1 MIDAARNLSARVCSL
16 EALNTELEARLE
28 LLETHEPRPPLPQ
41 AVPDEPTT
49 EAEEEVETEQLP
61 TSDAHDSV
69 QEQAV
74 GRKQKTGST
83 TGMTATAV
91 SAAKSVNA
99 RGTFLIEGD

>member
-1 MIDAARNLSARVCSL
+1 MN
-16 EALNTELEARLE
+16 
-28 LLETHEPRPPLPQ
+28 PQPPLPQ

-61 TSDAHDSV
+61 TSDADDSV

-83 TGMTATAV
+83 TRMTATAKTATAV